1 MSSKRKDLQ
10 RCTPVQRLIDWPVE
24 TPFGEPV
31 KEIPMPTSQ
40 LAELQ
45 VIVEPRAKKVSPTKL
60 MPTLV
65 QEIKDKLYKN
75 FTIPVGGAAFTDR
88 PLSLVD
94 LGVVAD
100 EMTII
105 SFPAGNPG
113 LSYKLNH
120 PTNDSTPILAN
131 GQKEDQFELEEV
143 YITDTG
149 VGPAGN
155 LIIRVVWNPYLI
167 RLSP

>member
-1 MSSKRKDLQ
+1 MSTKRKDLQ
-10 RCTPVQRLIDWPVE
+10 RCTPVQRYVDWPVE

-31 KEIPMPTSQ
+31 KEVPMSASQ
-40 LAELQ
+40 LTELQ
-45 VIVEPRAKKVSPTKL
+45 AVVEPKSKTISPTKL

-65 QEIKDKLYKN
+65 QEIKDKLYRN
-75 FTIPVGGAAFTDR
+75 ITIAVGLVAFTDL
-88 PLSLVD
+88 PLGLSD
-94 LGVVAD
+94 MGIVAD

-131 GQKEDQFELEEV
+131 GQKEDQFEIEEA
-143 YITDTG
+143 YISNTG

-155 LIIRVVWNPYLI
+155 LVIRVVWNPYLI

>member
-1 MSSKRKDLQ
+1 MSTKRRDLQ
-10 RCTPVQRLIDWPVE
+10 RCTPALRYVDWPME

-31 KEIPMPTSQ
+31 KEIPVPASLLT
-40 LAELQ
+40 ELQ
-45 VIVEPRAKKVSPTKL
+45 AVVEPKAKTVSPTKL
-60 MPTLV
+60 TPTLV
-65 QEIKDKLYKN
+65 QEIKDKGYKN
-75 FTIPVGGAAFTDR
+75 FTIPVGGAPFTDR

-120 PTNDSTPILAN
+120 PTNDSTPVLAN

-143 YITDTG
+143 YISDTG

-155 LIIRVVWNPYLI
+155 LLIRIVWNPYLI